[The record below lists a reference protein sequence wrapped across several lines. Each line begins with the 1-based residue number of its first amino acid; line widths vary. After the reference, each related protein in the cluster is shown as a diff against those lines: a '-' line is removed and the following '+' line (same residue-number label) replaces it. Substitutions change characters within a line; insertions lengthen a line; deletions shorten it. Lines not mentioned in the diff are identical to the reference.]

1 MTCRGSRFADGAKRN
16 PDGQV
21 FMKGRETDEWL
32 KQNHKSTRNFIRK
45 WGHFVKHDEYLKPI
59 VPPKYDVGFVA
70 YNCNKELLNELE
82 PWCSKIYL
90 DFGSDYMGDYI
101 KEEQSDTQFNLDE
114 KIFMYGDLKPKDL
127 KNDIV
132 VEFDCNKLT
141 PDNFQILVEL
151 SSILKES
158 GEITLEANP
167 GSADAGRF
175 EDYIKAGVNRISIG
189 VQSFNNR
196 LLKAIGRKH
205 SAEEAENAIR
215 IAKSVG
221 FFNFNIDLMF
231 GLPGAQKGDA
241 ISDLEHSIEFDPMH
255 ISWYQL
261 TLEEKTA
268 FARKPTHNDIYEEFE
283 IGQSILQ
290 RNGFVQY
297 EVSAYARNM
306 IKSLHNMNYWEFGD
320 YLGIGAGAHGKISSG
335 SRIVRTEKIS
345 KPESYMR
352 AIEFNGKSGV
362 ESEIDPSLMAG
373 EYMLNALR
381 LKDGF
386 SLNDY
391 LVKTYNTNLDRQF
404 EQNIELAC
412 DKGLLSREDD
422 WVKPTRLGYR
432 FLNDLQVIFI

>member
-1 MTCRGSRFADGAKRN
+1 MSSIY
-16 PDGQV
+16 V
-21 FMKGRETDEWL
+21 HL
-32 KQNHKSTRNFIRK
+32 
-45 WGHFVKHDEYLKPI
+45 
-59 VPPKYDVGFVA
+59 
-70 YNCNKELLNELE
+70 
-82 PWCSKIYL
+82 PWCETKCPYCDFNSHQVNDQMSEKRYIDCLLSDL
-90 DFGSDYMGDYI
+90 DQDLAKFGGSEFGSVFIGGGTPSLFSGESI
-101 KEEQSDTQFNLDE
+101 SRLLDGIRE
-114 KIFMYGDLKPKDL
+114 R
-127 KNDIV
+127 
-132 VEFDCNKLT
+132 
-141 PDNFQILVEL
+141 VEL
-151 SSILKES
+151 KEI

-205 SAEEAENAIR
+205 SAEEAENAIH

-268 FARKPTHNDIYEEFE
+268 FARNPPDLPTHNDIYEEFE

-306 IKSLHNMNYWEFGD
+306 IKSLHNMNYWQFGD

-412 DKGLLSREDD
+412 AKGLLSRKDD